1 MSMLDESSFSMPG
14 RGDSFSSAMQG
25 NFKGLGSAAAQHASW
40 APSPPTYTRP
50 IGAAPGS
57 GTFPDPGHA
66 YWPSPSATT
75 TNAAV
80 HAKSLPPLNT
90 SNLDI
95 PLAALPSFSSFGLL
109 GDQVA
114 SPMRADHPTLPP
126 PPMPRSATFPEVF
139 PGSTGLYPLPSPR
152 ATMPVP
158 PTSAASAYGIPPP
171 PPAYAGMPGASRA
184 PYGTGSFADPMSP
197 LGTVPP
203 IPPIPRLAS
212 PEFSL
217 QFFERYGVPSSMPT
231 QNDQGAYHAA
241 DQSAGG
247 VAQGGV
253 EAADGTSPHSIA
265 ATTAA
270 ATAAAPVNDAQFTA
284 GNEFALGFAGALKD
298 EEVHL
303 TNAAAAANSNT
314 VSPIVAA
321 AAAAVAS
328 AAAFAAQGGDV
339 TAAASPSTSH
349 DEFTVSPKLIMQSR
363 GPRDFES
370 DQRAPAESKAS
381 STSPGTGAAAA
392 PHGASGSS
400 PIATVRDLH
409 AMASRVFEYPSPAA
423 TSSPP
428 TLYFSTAP
436 ADFHDGPATKR
447 QRLEHPMSSSAGPR
461 GLGMSLPTVDSVFAP
476 GAPTGAAGPRFA
488 LPDDNSLGTHDVPSF
503 FSLESPLVI
512 NAASRSGLLQPS
524 PACTPII
531 PSSLVASPLICRGP
545 TADRGAA
552 GNGRKRM
559 RDPASPQDLG
569 MPPLPLP
576 TIDAAVAA
584 AVAATTAAAA
594 AHPSFQLSYP
604 LDLPLGVPPPPSA
617 ATMAPPQ
624 AITASKL
631 MFPLAA
637 HPHHHHPH
645 AHAHHHHSHHPH
657 HHPAAYHGLPST
669 PPQPPASA
677 YPPPPPEPASPP
689 STTTTSEAKP
699 YQCSFPP
706 CQARFSRNHDL
717 RRHERIHTGEKTW
730 KCDECGRAF
739 GRRDALSRH
748 TSAPGGKCKAVYGK
762 RRMNRVNRLLAATA
776 AAAVA
781 AAAAAA
787 ACNGNGK
794 AAAAAARA
802 AVAAAAKPVGQ
813 SNASPAAAA
822 DNAAASDDGES
833 SDDEHGA

>member
-1 MSMLDESSFSMPG
+1 MSMLDESSFSMPS
-14 RGDSFSSAMQG
+14 RGDSFSSEMQG

-50 IGAAPGS
+50 IGTVPGS

-75 TNAAV
+75 TAAAA
-80 HAKSLPPLNT
+80 HAKSLAPLNT
-90 SNLDI
+90 SSLDI

-126 PPMPRSATFPEVF
+126 PPMPRSATFSEVF

-152 ATMPVP
+152 ATLPVP

-171 PPAYAGMPGASRA
+171 PPPAYAGMSGASRA
-184 PYGTGSFADPMSP
+184 PYGNGSFADPMSP

-217 QFFERYGVPSSMPT
+217 QFFERYGVPSSMPP

-241 DQSAGG
+241 DQSAAAGG

-265 ATTAA
+265 PTTAVVPA
-270 ATAAAPVNDAQFTA
+270 NDAQFTA
-284 GNEFALGFAGALKD
+284 GNELALGFAGALKD
-298 EEVHL
+298 EEVHF
-303 TNAAAAANSNT
+303 TDAAVNNNST

-321 AAAAVAS
+321 AAAVVAS
-328 AAAFAAQGGDV
+328 AAAFAAQGDV
-339 TAAASPSTSH
+339 TAAGSPSTSH
-349 DEFTVSPKLIMQSR
+349 DEFTVSPKLIMHGR

-370 DQRAPAESKAS
+370 DQRVSDESKAS
-381 STSPGTGAAAA
+381 STSPGTGSTAA
-392 PHGASGSS
+392 PTGTSGSS
-400 PIATVRDLH
+400 PIAVVRDMH

-436 ADFHDGPATKR
+436 ADFHDGPAAKR
-447 QRLEHPMSSSAGPR
+447 QRLEHPMSSSAPR

-488 LPDDNSLGTHDVPSF
+488 LPDDNSFATHDVPSF

-545 TADRGAA
+545 TDRASTA
-552 GNGRKRM
+552 GNTRKRM

-584 AVAATTAAAA
+584 AVAATTAAATN
-594 AHPSFQLSYP
+594 PSFQLSYP
-604 LDLPLGVPPPPSA
+604 LDLPLAVPPAPSA
-617 ATMAPPQ
+617 ATMSPPQ

-637 HPHHHHPH
+637 HPHAHHAHHPH
-645 AHAHHHHSHHPH
+645 AHAHHHHGHHPH
-657 HHPAAYHGLPST
+657 HHPAAYHSLPST

-677 YPPPPPEPASPP
+677 YPPPPTEPASPP
-689 STTTTSEAKP
+689 TTTSEAKP

-794 AAAAAARA
+794 AAAAAAARA
-802 AVAAAAKPVGQ
+802 AVAAAAKPAGQ
-813 SNASPAAAA
+813 SPAPAAAENTA
-822 DNAAASDDGES
+822 GSDDGES

>member
-1 MSMLDESSFSMPG
+1 
-14 RGDSFSSAMQG
+14 MQG

-50 IGAAPGS
+50 IGTAPGS

-75 TNAAV
+75 TNAAA

-90 SNLDI
+90 TNLDI

-152 ATMPVP
+152 ATLPVP

-171 PPAYAGMPGASRA
+171 PPAYAGMPGASRV
-184 PYGTGSFADPMSP
+184 PYGNGPFADPMSP
-197 LGTVPP
+197 LGTVPA

-241 DQSAGG
+241 DQSATAAAAGS
-247 VAQGGV
+247 GGV
-253 EAADGTSPHSIA
+253 EAADGTSPHLIT
-265 ATTAA
+265 ATTTG
-270 ATAAAPVNDAQFTA
+270 ATANDAQLTAA
-284 GNEFALGFAGALKD
+284 GNDFALGFAGALKD

-303 TNAAAAANSNT
+303 TGAVAAANNSST

-328 AAAFAAQGGDV
+328 AAAFAAQSGDV
-339 TAAASPSTSH
+339 TAAGSPSTSH
-349 DEFTVSPKLIMQSR
+349 GEFTVSPKLIMQGH
-363 GPRDFES
+363 GPHDFES
-370 DQRAPAESKAS
+370 DQRASTESKAS

-392 PHGASGSS
+392 PTGATTGSS

-436 ADFHDGPATKR
+436 ADFHDGPAAKR
-447 QRLEHPMSSSAGPR
+447 QRLEHPMSSSAPR

-488 LPDDNSLGTHDVPSF
+488 LPDDNSLGTHD
-503 FSLESPLVI
+503 
-512 NAASRSGLLQPS
+512 
-524 PACTPII
+524 
-531 PSSLVASPLICRGP
+531 
-545 TADRGAA
+545 
-552 GNGRKRM
+552 
-559 RDPASPQDLG
+559 DLG

-594 AHPSFQLSYP
+594 NPSFQLSYP

-617 ATMAPPQ
+617 ATVAPPQ

-637 HPHHHHPH
+637 HQAHAHHTHHPHHPH
-645 AHAHHHHSHHPH
+645 AHHHHHGHHPH
-657 HHPAAYHGLPST
+657 HHPAAYHGLPTT
-669 PPQPPASA
+669 PPQPPSSA

-689 STTTTSEAKP
+689 TTTTSEAKP

-813 SNASPAAAA
+813 SPASPAT
-822 DNAAASDDGES
+822 DNAAAGSDDGDT